1 MQPIEVMRSYL
12 SAMRA
17 GDREAAFEHFA
28 DDIVGYVPGR
38 SALAGSRRGRAAVE
52 AYIRAAVARAGG
64 ATSLDLIDTL
74 VGRDHVA
81 LLVHERLGTGEDV
94 LDIRRANVYRIQDD
108 KIVEIRIF
116 EADQYAIDTWFSSAQ
131 PDAEPPVK

>member
-38 SALAGSRRGRAAVE
+38 SALAGPRRGRAAVE

-94 LDIRRANVYRIQDD
+94 LDIPTRQRLPDPGRQDRGD
-108 KIVEIRIF
+108 PHLRGR
-116 EADQYAIDTWFSSAQ
+116 
-131 PDAEPPVK
+131 PVR

>member
-17 GDREAAFEHFA
+17 GEREAAFEHFA

-38 SALAGSRRGRAAVE
+38 SALAGPRRGRAAVE

-74 VGRDHVA
+74 VGQDHVA
-81 LLVHERLGTGEDV
+81 LLVHERLGSGEDV
-94 LDIRRANVYRIQDD
+94 LDIRRANVYRIRDD

-116 EADQYAIDTWFSSAQ
+116 EADQYAIDTWFSSAE
-131 PDAEPPVK
+131 PDA